1 MKTLRFIIWIT
12 GVLFMA
18 ASCVKSNDYPV
29 TGVDRDMIFEPY
41 HYGDTIRFANEKGE
55 MLSLFKNPRSPYRNT
70 YWEPV
75 GKGYFEEFFRNIFES
90 ASGVC
95 RMSIR
100 VQGWCGGKSVKD
112 LYFDLNSCGVKVAYD
127 SKGNL
132 VSRPGNS
139 TLYDSLRIGRR
150 VYYNVAEG
158 KWSEEGS
165 THYGY
170 YNKSHGVLRL
180 IKDRDTIFTLDTVLR
195 YRP

>member
-1 MKTLRFIIWIT
+1 MT

-29 TGVDRDMIFEPY
+29 TGVDKGMIFEPY
-41 HYGDTIRFANEKGE
+41 PFFATIRFVNERGE
-55 MLSLFKNPRSPYRNT
+55 RISLTENRRLYRNT

-75 GKGYFEEFFRNIFES
+75 GKGWFEEFYRGIYES
-90 ASGVC
+90 ASGVD
-95 RMSIR
+95 RLIVQ
-100 VQGWCGGKSVKD
+100 VQGWCGGRELKD
-112 LYFDLNSCGVKVAYD
+112 LSFDLNGCGVKVAYD
-127 SKGNL
+127 KEGNL
-132 VSRPGNS
+132 VSRPGDC

-158 KWSEEGS
+158 KWSEEGG

-180 IKDRDTIFTLDTVLR
+180 IKDRDTIFTLDTII
-195 YRP
+195 Y